1 MQYKVLNNFDFYIKW
16 LIINTKKIRAD
27 GQFLIYLLKI
37 QHMHSWSADLNAL
50 LSLNGLVELI
60 TLTVLE
66 IILGID
72 NIIFISIAVNKLPLK
87 RQGSA
92 RTLGLSLAL
101 IVRSILLLF
110 VGWIA
115 GLKDALFMIGAYGV
129 SGKSLILIGG
139 GIFLLIKTWQE
150 IQEKIHSEG
159 AETEIKDNGKNSF
172 SAIIMQIIVIDF
184 IFSFDSILA
193 AVGVSG
199 NVLVMISAV
208 VVSMLLMILF
218 SGYVADFI
226 NKNPGIKM
234 IALAFLLVIGGIL
247 LAEGLLDCYN
257 FSLPEAAHLE
267 LNKNYAYLALAFALF
282 IELFNMKERRVKR
295 ERDLD
300 I

>member
-1 MQYKVLNNFDFYIKW
+1 
-16 LIINTKKIRAD
+16 
-27 GQFLIYLLKI
+27 
-37 QHMHSWSADLNAL
+37 MHSWTADVNAL
-50 LSLNGLVELI
+50 FSLDGLVELI

-72 NIIFISIAVNKLPLK
+72 NIIFISIAVNKLPEK
-87 RQGSA
+87 RQSSA
-92 RTLGLSLAL
+92 RSIGLSLAL
-101 IVRSILLLF
+101 LVRAVLLLF

-115 GLKDALFMIGAYGV
+115 GLKDALFMVGAFGV

-150 IQEKIHSEG
+150 IQEKMHSEG
-159 AETEIKDNGKNSF
+159 EETEMKGSGKNTF
-172 SAIIMQIIVIDF
+172 TAIIMQIIIIDF

-199 NVLVMISAV
+199 VVLTMISAV
-208 VVSMLLMILF
+208 VISMILMILF
-218 SGYVADFI
+218 SGYVAEFI

-247 LAEGLLDCYN
+247 LAEGLMDCYN
-257 FSLPEAAHLE
+257 FSLPENKHLE

-282 IELFNMKERRVKR
+282 IELFNMKERRIRR

-300 I
+300 L

>member
-1 MQYKVLNNFDFYIKW
+1 
-16 LIINTKKIRAD
+16 
-27 GQFLIYLLKI
+27 
-37 QHMHSWSADLNAL
+37 MHSWTADVNAL
-50 LSLNGLVELI
+50 FSLDGLVELI
-60 TLTVLE
+60 TLTMLE

-72 NIIFISIAVNKLPLK
+72 NIIFISIAVNKLPEK
-87 RQGSA
+87 RQSSA
-92 RTLGLSLAL
+92 RSIGLSLAL
-101 IVRSILLLF
+101 LVRAVLLLF

-115 GLKDALFMIGAYGV
+115 GLKDALFMVGAFGV

-150 IQEKIHSEG
+150 IQEKMHSEG
-159 AETEIKDNGKNSF
+159 EETEMKGSGKNTF
-172 SAIIMQIIVIDF
+172 TAIIMQIIIIDF

-199 NVLVMISAV
+199 VVLTMISAV
-208 VVSMLLMILF
+208 VISMILMILF
-218 SGYVADFI
+218 SGYVAEFI

-257 FSLPEAAHLE
+257 FSLPENKHLE

-282 IELFNMKERRVKR
+282 IELFNMKERRIRR

-300 I
+300 L